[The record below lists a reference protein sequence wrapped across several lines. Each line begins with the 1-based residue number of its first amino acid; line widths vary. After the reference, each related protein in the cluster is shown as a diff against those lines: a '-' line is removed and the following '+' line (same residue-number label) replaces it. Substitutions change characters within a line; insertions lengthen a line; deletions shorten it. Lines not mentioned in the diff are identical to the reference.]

1 MIPIIIDKRLQ
12 HALILNVDEVIDII
26 LMPIA
31 KTKGNRLS
39 IFVNVSKK
47 IEDLSTDIGSTDI
60 GDKKGSVEDFKNA
73 KQMSIKD
80 LEALKVKYAGF
91 PCARIDIDTEKPLT
105 FVLKAIDISGIH
117 E

>member
-31 KTKGNRLS
+31 KVKGNQLS
-39 IFVNVSKK
+39 VHVCVSKK
-47 IEDLSTDIGSTDI
+47 IEDFSVDIGSEET
-60 GDKKGSVEDFKNA
+60 KPEDFKDA
-73 KQMSIKD
+73 VQVSIKD
-80 LEALKVKYAGF
+80 LEALKAKYAGF
-91 PCARIDIDTEKPLT
+91 PCARVDIDVEKPLT
-105 FVLKAIDISGIH
+105 FVLKAIDLSCIH